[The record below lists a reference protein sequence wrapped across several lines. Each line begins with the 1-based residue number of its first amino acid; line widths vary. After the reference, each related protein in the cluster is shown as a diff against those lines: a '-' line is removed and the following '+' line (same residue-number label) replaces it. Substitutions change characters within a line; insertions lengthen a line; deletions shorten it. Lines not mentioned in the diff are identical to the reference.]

1 MTDSEMDTQPSD
13 SVQITAQCLCR
24 THTFSAVVPLASLP
38 LSASCCHC
46 DSCRRVTGALYSSDA
61 LWPSTDTAALRAL
74 QRYDL
79 FPRSGVAVLFCGT
92 CGSPMFFEEARST
105 TQGGKAGGDSDKA
118 GGDSGPTY
126 DVFTGVLGDPVR
138 SGAGGLGRAEGRG
151 GDEKEEEKEEE
162 QRAAGDFPPLVRFNG
177 HIFVGDTR
185 DGGAA
190 CWLRRMNGTAVAAEG
205 NITQRW
211 LGRRGEKSGEVAG
224 MDYWP
229 PLKELP
235 VPASDEDGVP
245 EDDGDVPIRCH
256 CGGVN
261 LVWRAG
267 RARREFAAAAA
278 AAAGDFEGK
287 VEGSGARP
295 TQLPWFVDPA
305 TYKSLGSLDGCNS
318 CRRASGAD
326 VFNWTFALVEH
337 IDFASGGSSRFLE
350 DSIALKVAV
359 GAAAGASLGDAGLG
373 TLAFYASSPD
383 VQRYFCSRCSA
394 TVFYAVDER
403 PEMLDVAVGLLRAPD
418 GARAENAV
426 SWALGGDIGWRND
439 MLDGNWRE
447 ELVKAVE
454 DDAEEWR
461 VARGYPKNWR
471 RFTNDEDNRCSVLET
486 PFFANQGWSGGP
498 AFHWSAD
505 GKAILGAIATMCA
518 GPLHD
523 CVDATTTVLAAGM
536 RIGDLVTYGILKW
549 DLGWDEELGFSK
561 SPE

>member
-1 MTDSEMDTQPSD
+1 MDAETSSD

-24 THTFSAVVPLASLP
+24 AHTFSAAVPRASLP

-46 DSCRRVTGALYSSDA
+46 DSCRHVTGALYSSDA
-61 LWPSTDTAALRAL
+61 PWPSTDTAALRAL

-79 FPRSGVAVLFCGT
+79 FPRSGVAVLFCVT
-92 CGSPMFFEEARST
+92 CGSPMFFEETRAAA
-105 TQGGKAGGDSDKA
+105 KVDKA
-118 GGDSGPTY
+118 GGDAGPTY
-126 DVFTGVLGDPVR
+126 GVFTGVL
-138 SGAGGLGRAEGRG
+138 EGRG
-151 GDEKEEEKEEE
+151 GEEEEKE
-162 QRAAGDFPPLVRFNG
+162 QRAAGDFPLLVRFKD

-190 CWLRRMNGTAVAAEG
+190 CWLRRMNGIAVAAQG

-256 CGGVN
+256 CGGLN

-267 RARREFAAAAA
+267 RARRE
-278 AAAGDFEGK
+278 
-287 VEGSGARP
+287 VERSGARP
-295 TQLPWFVDPA
+295 AQLPWFVDPA

-337 IDFASGGSSRFLE
+337 IDFASGGSSRFPE
-350 DSIALKVAV
+350 DSIALKAAA

-403 PEMLDVAVGLLRAPD
+403 PEMLDVAVGILRAPD

-471 RFTNDEDNRCSVLET
+471 RAEKE
-486 PFFANQGWSGGP
+486 
-498 AFHWSAD
+498 
-505 GKAILGAIATMCA
+505 
-518 GPLHD
+518 
-523 CVDATTTVLAAGM
+523 AAENYS
-536 RIGDLVTYGILKW
+536 RD
-549 DLGWDEELGFSK
+549 
-561 SPE
+561 